1 MAVRNGDDDE
11 TREGAQADEIIGP
24 KPEGGPFSNL
34 RYAAPKKIKVG
45 RTRRHV
51 FTPQHCIR
59 RNGSRDPV
67 CGRFCS
73 GVADGYEVIE

>member
-1 MAVRNGDDDE
+1 MRNGDDDE

-34 RYAAPKKIKVG
+34 RYAAPRKIKWEDAAPCIHSAV
-45 RTRRHV
+45 
-51 FTPQHCIR
+51 IR

-67 CGRFCS
+67 CGWFCS
-73 GVADGYEVIE
+73 GVADGHAVTE